1 MKNKKGAIGFFALL
15 AMMFFLI
22 FIMVA
27 YNNVSS
33 KSKMQIATDDI
44 LLKKYTAIYDSDWYF
59 NDIMNGDIKK
69 SDNTTYLSKLKSTK
83 ERETIEGTTIDAG
96 DSPKYIFLS
105 GKIYK
110 ITN

>member
-1 MKNKKGAIGFFALL
+1 MRSKKGAMAIFTLL

-33 KSKMQIATDDI
+33 KSKTQAATDTV
-44 LLKKYTAIYDSDWYF
+44 LLKTYNSSINSSSYYNSTMD
-59 NDIMNGDIKK
+59 GDIKK
-69 SDNTTYLSKLKSTK
+69 SDNNTYLSKLKSTK
-83 ERETIEGTTIDAG
+83 ERETIESTTIENG
-96 DSPKYIFLS
+96 VNKYIVLN
-105 GKIYK
+105 GNVYR